1 LAARERKAPNVAKI
15 QHVAKINWGN
25 GVFIG
30 GTLGRNGKEPNIK
43 ATRAVKMNSVL
54 EL

>member
-15 QHVAKINWGN
+15 QHIAKINWGN

-30 GTLGRNGKEPNIK
+30 GTLGRNGKEPNMN
-43 ATRAVKMNSVL
+43 ATKAVKINCVL
-54 EL
+54 KL